1 MSCPAAVRWSR
12 TTRDRI
18 ALTVVIAA
26 VLIGGFWFLIL
37 GPQRS
42 KASKLGTQ
50 LTQAKQT
57 LTTAESDAAESRAA
71 RAQYPRNYATVAQLG
86 KAVPVSDD
94 VPSLVYPPRSGTG
107 H

>member
-1 MSCPAAVRWSR
+1 M

-57 LTTAESDAAESRAA
+57 LTTAQSDAAESRAA
-71 RAQYPRNYATVAQLG
+71 PCRTRACT
-86 KAVPVSDD
+86 
-94 VPSLVYPPRSGTG
+94 SGDLASR
-107 H
+107 